1 MLQQGGIQF
10 DTMASAVLY
19 IPDVM
24 EHVNQEVPDYGF
36 FLPSYHFYL
45 QLFSEWEQFM
55 GDVGGSAGLVLG
67 VSLATILSTMDW
79 LASSTCRFFARVRDS
94 YRNPKKKILQPL
106 PASQKSSIRRLSYDF
121 AITSEPERP
130 YTS

>member
-1 MLQQGGIQF
+1 
-10 DTMASAVLY
+10 
-19 IPDVM
+19 
-24 EHVNQEVPDYGF
+24 
-36 FLPSYHFYL
+36 
-45 QLFSEWEQFM
+45 M

-94 YRNPKKKILQPL
+94 YRNPKKKILQRL
-106 PASQKSSIRRLSYDF
+106 PASQKSSIRRQSYDF

-130 YTS
+130 YTL